1 MRLLEERVAA
11 KRCLRTPTSQSGP
24 SNEAL
29 RGVAPSE
36 AARADE
42 RAELSDERPE
52 LSDDSPPSERA
63 ELGILGSVPKSAE
76 FLRNVDRSIW

>member
-11 KRCLRTPTSQSGP
+11 YRCLRTPRSQSGP
-24 SNEAL
+24 SSDTL

-36 AARADE
+36 AARAVE
-42 RAELSDERPE
+42 RAE

-63 ELGILGSVPKSAE
+63 ELGILGSEPKRAE
-76 FLRNVDRSIW
+76 FLRSVDKSTW